1 MSGTLRNLKW
11 SCLGVFA
18 ALLAAGHAG
27 AQSGENQAAA
37 QALYDEARKLV
48 EAKNFAE
55 ACPKFKESYDL
66 DPAGGTLLNL
76 ADCYEKQGKSALAWT
91 TFKDA
96 LVAAQRDGN
105 TARVEFAKTHIA
117 ALEKSLAYVTIQVPD
132 KARLDGLSVTLD
144 GTPIGA
150 ATWGVALP
158 VDPGSHTVRAEA
170 PGHQPFERTLD
181 TASGGQREEVSVPP
195 LVATPGAASTKPPA
209 GEPASTQSFWNG
221 RNVGWISIG
230 IGVVGVG
237 VGSYFGVKAF
247 SDWDDRNQACKAGCT
262 PEAKDAGSRAS
273 TAATIS
279 TVGFAVGGIALATG
293 TVLIVTSHGGN
304 KNAGSRPSFQAGVTP
319 APGGALFNVRQAW

>member
-1 MSGTLRNLKW
+1 
-11 SCLGVFA
+11 
-18 ALLAAGHAG
+18 LLAAGQAR

-48 EAKNFAE
+48 DAKSFAE

-76 ADCYEKQGKSALAWT
+76 ADCYEKLGKPALAWT

-105 TARVEFAKTHIA
+105 GSRIEFAKTHIA

-132 KARLDGLSVTLD
+132 KARVDGLSVTLD
-144 GTPIGA
+144 GTPIGS

-170 PGHQPFERTLD
+170 PGHQPFERSID

-195 LVATPGAASTKPPA
+195 LAAAPGGAGTTPPA
-209 GEPASTQSFWNG
+209 GGESTSTQSFWNG
-221 RNVGWISIG
+221 RNIGWISMG
-230 IGVVGVG
+230 VGVVGVA

-247 SDWDDRNQACKAGCT
+247 SDWDDRNQGCKSGCT
-262 PEAKDAGSRAS
+262 PAAKDAGSQAS

-293 TVLIVTSHGGN
+293 VVLVVTSHGGS
-304 KNAGSRPSFQAGVTP
+304 KSAGSTPSFQAGVVP
-319 APGGALFNVRQAW
+319 APGGALLNVRQAW